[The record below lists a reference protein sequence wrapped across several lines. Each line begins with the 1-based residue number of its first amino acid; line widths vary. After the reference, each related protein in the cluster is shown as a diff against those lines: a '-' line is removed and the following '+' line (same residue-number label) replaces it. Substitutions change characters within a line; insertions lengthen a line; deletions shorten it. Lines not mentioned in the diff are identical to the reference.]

1 MIGQGNCRNLQPNS
15 TPADFAF
22 FVHFKILSHLFYV
35 HSKCMDYFGWVNIA
49 LILCSPRG
57 IENNVGNWLNIC
69 VHKIPLKAMK
79 PSVARVLI

>member
-1 MIGQGNCRNLQPNS
+1 
-15 TPADFAF
+15 
-22 FVHFKILSHLFYV
+22 
-35 HSKCMDYFGWVNIA
+35 MDYFGWVNIA

-79 PSVARVLI
+79 PSVARVLIWPQIAIDFLNASLLT